1 MDHIKEFIRFVIKGL
16 PIVAV
21 VALSSLIAVHLLD
34 VLPPI
39 GIVIVF
45 LSVLI
50 IASAA
55 VGIARDIIEGA

>member
-1 MDHIKEFIRFVIKGL
+1 MDHLKEFIRFVVKGL

-39 GIVIVF
+39 GIFVAF

-55 VGIARDIIEGA
+55 VGIARDIIEGD